1 MSVST
6 ASGQVATELFIGGE
20 PRKIDE
26 RLEIY
31 DPANPSALVG
41 TAAAGGKEDALAAVA
56 AAKAAF
62 PAWSA
67 LSAAERAARIGASIE
82 GLEATRDD
90 DARILTLEN
99 GKPFQESWIDMM
111 VLSVRTGLA
120 LELADQVE
128 AVEQLPGPGTPEGT
142 SVLLADPLNQ
152 LRLDPSEQPGVD
164 LSGDPLLHRLDRV
177 QPLALHLLWNGIFQ
191 VAIRIGAGAG

>member
-128 AVEQLPGPGTPEGT
+128 AVEQLPGP
-142 SVLLADPLNQ
+142 
-152 LRLDPSEQPGVD
+152 
-164 LSGDPLLHRLDRV
+164 
-177 QPLALHLLWNGIFQ
+177 
-191 VAIRIGAGAG
+191 